1 MICENFIEIGLIGPN
16 LYAGPEITNALK
28 VKNLKNRKKCNNS
41 RTSTAIT
48 TKTHS
53 SNI

>member
-28 VKNLKNRKKCNNS
+28 VKNLKNRKN
-41 RTSTAIT
+41 AIT
-48 TKTHS
+48 EEQVLL
-53 SNI
+53 